1 MHRNMF
7 ARIVRLVIACVIAAA
22 CLGTASAMVMMNSAV
37 PVAGAPHP
45 TPWP

>member
-7 ARIVRLVIACVIAAA
+7 ARIVKLVIAGVIATA
-22 CLGTASAMVMMNSAV
+22 CLGTTSAVVINSAV
-37 PVAGAPHP
+37 PVAGAPQP